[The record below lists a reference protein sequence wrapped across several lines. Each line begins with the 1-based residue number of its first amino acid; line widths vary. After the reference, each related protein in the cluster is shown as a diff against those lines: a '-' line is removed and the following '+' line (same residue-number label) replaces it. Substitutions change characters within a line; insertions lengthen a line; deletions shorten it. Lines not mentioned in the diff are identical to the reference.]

1 MSPRYYFSPILF
13 FLLLSNALFAQQ
25 QYSVSGY
32 VKDKQTGE
40 DLIAANV
47 FSEKYNKGMST
58 NSYGF
63 YTLSLPKDSITLTF
77 SYFGYITQ
85 QKKIFLDRD
94 MQITIYLETEV
105 TELEEVQIEID
116 PLQKEIET
124 TQMSTVKITSKEAK
138 LLPAFAGEVDL
149 FKSLQ
154 LKPGV
159 QSGGEGSAGLYVR
172 GGGPDQNLIILDEAP
187 VYNASHLFGFFSVF
201 NSDAVKDVELYKGG
215 FPSQFGGR
223 LSSVVDIK
231 MNEGNKSKFSGTG
244 GIGII
249 ASRLTLEGPIKK
261 GKSSFLISGRRTY
274 FDVFTRMFNKA
285 NKDKKDYNP
294 IPDYYFYDLNT
305 KVNFDLGKN
314 DRLYISG
321 YFGNDIF
328 GFKQGDFDFAFH
340 WGNRTATVRWN
351 HIYNSK
357 LFSNISFIYSTYQ
370 YNITNKVNDFS
381 FSLGS
386 AIKDFHLKG
395 DFDYYLNDKHSIRF
409 GTQAIYHKFTVGRL
423 KAGSKDES
431 IQFDSGEKLDATD
444 LALYFSDDY
453 TLNSKWKFNLG
464 IRYSGFINDKKF
476 YSGLEP
482 RISTRYKLS
491 DKVALKASYAR
502 MYQYIHLISN
512 SGASLPT
519 DVWYPSTS
527 NVRPQRS
534 DQVAGGI
541 TINLFNN
548 KYQLSNEVYHKW
560 MKRQLDFRDGAQ
572 IFANPNLSNEFLRG
586 KGWSYGNEIYLEK
599 KKGKTTG
606 WIGYTLSWTWRQ
618 FNEINNGIKFPARY
632 DRRHDFSVV
641 VIHKLS
647 ERIHIT
653 ATWVYGTGNAIS
665 LPIGRFY
672 LQDIPGAQLSAAPE
686 FLARNSFRMPSYHRF
701 DIGLVWKFKPKWG
714 ESDLSFSIFNAYNR
728 RNPYFIYFE
737 TIKDPTGVPIKFQA
751 KQVALFPLIPSV
763 TYNFKF

>member
-1 MSPRYYFSPILF
+1 MSLKYYFFPLLF
-13 FLLLSNALFAQQ
+13 GLLLSSQLLGQQ

-47 FSEKYNKGMST
+47 FSEKHNKGMST
-58 NSYGF
+58 DANGF
-63 YTLSLPKDSITLTF
+63 YSLSLPKDSIVLTF

-85 QKKIFLDRD
+85 QKKIFLDKD
-94 MQITIYLETEV
+94 VQITIYLETEV

-116 PLQKEIET
+116 PLQKDLET
-124 TQMSTVKITSKEAK
+124 TQMSTVKITSKDAK

-159 QSGGEGSAGLYVR
+159 QSGGEGSSGLYVR
-172 GGGPDQNLIILDEAP
+172 GGGPDQNLILLDEAP

-201 NSDAVKDVELYKGG
+201 NADAIKDVELYKGG

-231 MNEGNKSKFSGTG
+231 MNEGNKTKLAGSG

-249 ASRLTLEGPIKK
+249 ASRLTIEGPIKK

-274 FDVFTRMFNKA
+274 FDIFTRLLNKA

-305 KVNFDLGKN
+305 KVNFDIGER
-314 DRLYISG
+314 DRIFVSG

-328 GFKQGDFDFAFH
+328 GFKQGDFDFAFR
-340 WGNRTATVRWN
+340 WGNRTSTVRWN

-357 LFSNISFIYSTYQ
+357 LFSNISFIYSSYQ

-381 FSLGS
+381 FTLGS
-386 AIKDFHLKG
+386 AIRDLHLKA
-395 DFDYYLNDKHSIRF
+395 DFDYYLNDKHALKF
-409 GTQAIYHKFTVGRL
+409 GTQAIHHKFTVGRL
-423 KAGSKDES
+423 KAGNKDNGE
-431 IQFDSGEKLDATD
+431 FTSGERLNATD
-444 LALYFSDDY
+444 LAFYIADDY
-453 TLNSKWKFNLG
+453 TLNAKWKFNLG
-464 IRYSGFINDKKF
+464 VRYSGFINDNKF

-482 RISTRYKLS
+482 RISSRYKVNN
-491 DKVALKASYAR
+491 KIALKASYAR

-527 NVRPQRS
+527 KVRPQRS
-534 DQVAGGI
+534 DQIAGGI
-541 TINLFNN
+541 TINLFGNQ
-548 KYQLSNEVYHKW
+548 YQLANEIYYKW

-572 IFANPNLSNEFLRG
+572 IFANENLADEFLIG

-606 WIGYTLSWTWRQ
+606 WIGYTLSWTWRR
-618 FNEINNGIKFPARY
+618 FDLINSGNKFPARY
-632 DRRHDFSVV
+632 DRRHDISVV
-641 VIHKLS
+641 VIHNLS
-647 ERIHIT
+647 KRISIS
-653 ATWVYGTGNAIS
+653 ATWVYGTGNAVS

-672 LQDIPGAQLSAAPE
+672 LQDVPGAELAVVPE
-686 FLARNSFRMPSYHRF
+686 FLERNSFRMPSYHRF
-701 DIGLVWKFKPKWG
+701 DMGLVWKFKPKWG
-714 ESDLSFSIFNAYNR
+714 ESDLTFSIFNAYNR
-728 RNPYFIYFE
+728 RNPYFIYFDTE
-737 TIKDPTGVPIKFQA
+737 KDSNGLPTKFQA